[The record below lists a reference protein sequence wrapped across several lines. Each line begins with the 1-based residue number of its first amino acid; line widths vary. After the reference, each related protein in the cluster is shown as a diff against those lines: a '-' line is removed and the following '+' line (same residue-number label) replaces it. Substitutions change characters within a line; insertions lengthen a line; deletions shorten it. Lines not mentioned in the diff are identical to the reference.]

1 MSQVLRYL
9 IMKKLQLLLAVLLS
23 FFVGFIAHDMMQPQ
37 ASHAQGAANA
47 QYLYIVTAV
56 TTTVDAQ
63 AGFLQTVTINGGVAG
78 TITLYDI
85 AGTGCTGTPASGKFA
100 VIEAIGATNPTT
112 LIYNLKTKNGLCIV
126 TAAATDITVTY
137 N

>member
-1 MSQVLRYL
+1 MNKINRVSAFVLFL
-9 IMKKLQLLLAVLLS
+9 AIWTVLLLVSPAPKV
-23 FFVGFIAHDMMQPQ
+23 AR
-37 ASHAQGAANA
+37 AQGTANA
-47 QYLYIVTAV
+47 QYLYIVSAT

-85 AGTGCTGTPASGKFA
+85 AGPGCTGTPASGKFGI
-100 VIEAIGATNPTT
+100 IEAIGATNPTT